1 MKIISIISLYLIFGI
16 GCAFSQNDDVTFY
29 VKISD
34 ESIVPLIKRNKS
46 SEYLEIRGKSEKA
59 DNLFKKYNKIKKFE
73 LAFPTSV
80 TPFLKDVYIVM
91 CSGKEL
97 AQELTKTFPKGASG
111 VSYLEYELTMD
122 YADDYALELDQNNIL
137 LTKADK
143 AWKYIFDLPKVP
155 VAITDT
161 YFDLNHEDLSMT
173 LVGGSN
179 TFYNSTSVKHGT
191 LVAGCASAITN
202 NNIGIASVGYDT
214 ELSVS
219 SVRSDDEV
227 LRLAQAGYRVIN
239 CSWMNRC
246 SYDIYQDS
254 LYMEIRNIWDA
265 VVVFGAGNQGS
276 KHCGNNNPAYPACY
290 DSNVAVTSIG
300 HYHSYGDVINPT
312 NWENVH
318 ENTLGDSLTA
328 HKHHPTMDICAPG
341 YRISTTTVTDSG
353 YAGGNYIHA
362 WGTSFAAPQVSGAL
376 CLIFTINPCLS
387 ADEAVDILLDNADP
401 MIYSLPENAQYLGRL
416 GTGKLDVNASVL
428 AAIETATEYLE
439 GIALGGPQEIKS
451 NYAIKAIDNVLISGG
466 ADVSFITRKEVII
479 QKNFEVELGAEFTID
494 VNVNNTICN

>member
-1 MKIISIISLYLIFGI
+1 
-16 GCAFSQNDDVTFY
+16 
-29 VKISD
+29 
-34 ESIVPLIKRNKS
+34 
-46 SEYLEIRGKSEKA
+46 
-59 DNLFKKYNKIKKFE
+59 
-73 LAFPTSV
+73 
-80 TPFLKDVYIVM
+80 M

-122 YADDYALELDQNNIL
+122 YADDYALELDQNN
-137 LTKADK
+137 LTITNTNLAY
-143 AWKYIFDLPKVP
+143 KYIHDLPKCP

-179 TFYNSTSVKHGT
+179 SNVNFHGT
-191 LVAGCASAITN
+191 CVAGCVSAITN
-202 NNIGIASVGYDT
+202 NSIGLASVGYDT
-214 ELSVS
+214 ELKVS
-219 SVRSDDEV
+219 TIRSDNEV

-239 CSWMNRC
+239 CSWINRC

-276 KHCGNNNPAYPACY
+276 KHCGNNNPSYPACY

-300 HYHSYGDVINPT
+300 HYRPYGT
-312 NWENVH
+312 MEYMYEWENVH
-318 ENTLGDSLTA
+318 ENTIGDSLSA

-341 YRISTTTVTDSG
+341 YRVSTTAVTDSG

-376 CLIFTINPCLS
+376 GLIFTINPCLS
-387 ADEAVDILLDNADP
+387 ADEAVDILLSTTDSS
-401 MIYSLPENAQYLGRL
+401 IYSLPENEPYIGRI
-416 GTGKLDVNASVL
+416 GTGKLDVNAAVL
-428 AAIETATEYLE
+428 AAIETATEYLDNVTLSGTQDVE
-439 GIALGGPQEIKS
+439 S
-451 NYAIKAIDNVLISGG
+451 NYAIKTSGDVLIPYG
-466 ADVSFITRKEVII
+466 ANVNFITRKEVYIEG
-479 QKNFEVELGAEFTID
+479 NFEVELGAEFSID
-494 VNVNNTICN
+494 VNVNNVIDCN